1 MLAHHAYAVTQS
13 KIESEQ
19 PLAVLVS
26 MERIVCAEAVRGCEA
41 GSDCE
46 LMHVEDCT
54 EVDVSGDT
62 TRPSLKHKPDHAP
75 A

>member
-1 MLAHHAYAVTQS
+1 MTEPEIQL
-13 KIESEQ
+13 EQ

-62 TRPSLKHKPDHAP
+62 TRPSLKHKPDQAP